1 MSEKLTPLLAQY
13 RKIKEQHKDTLLLF
27 RVGDFYEMFY
37 EDAAIGAKALN
48 LTLTSRPHGPDNRV
62 PLAGVPAKAL
72 DTYVGRLVAQGF
84 KVAVCDQLELPDA
97 RKPVVRREVVEVITP
112 GTVTNPNLLEA
123 KRNNFLLALSPAADR
138 YGIAFADVSTGEFSV
153 AEVPADSLVEEI
165 QKIDPTEII
174 VPQSW
179 APASGTRSLDPSI
192 PRSLSS
198 STRLDDYYFTQD
210 YAFDKLSTH
219 FGVAN
224 LDGFGIG
231 TMTEGICAAGAILHY
246 LEETQRTALNHIR
259 KISPYQSGDF
269 LLIDR
274 ISRRNLELVER
285 TSSEDQRPT
294 TEGTLLSV
302 LDRTRSPAGTRLL
315 RRWVLAPLLNVE
327 AIRARQD
334 AVEELSRAGSP
345 LDEIESLL
353 GKLGDLERISSR
365 IALERANARDLVAL
379 RTWLLLAPEIK
390 RALGG
395 IPTSNSAICNLQ
407 SAILNHIGTGIED
420 FSAVTA
426 DIANTLV
433 DDPPL
438 AVTEGGMIRPGA
450 NTELDELRLLA
461 SDTKGYIARLQETER
476 ERTGIPN
483 LRVRFNSVYGYYIE
497 VTKSYLGQVP
507 KNYLRKQSVLNA
519 ERFITPELKDHE
531 ARVLNAED
539 RIKQLELE
547 LLGALRKRIAAETGR
562 VLALSGLLAQLD
574 ALSSLARVARDSG
587 YTRPVVDD
595 STVLEITGGRHPV
608 VEKLLAHQFIAND
621 TALASDARRSTPD
634 ASCQTSEASRV
645 MREASS
651 SAAGAPQIII
661 LTGPNMA
668 GKSTY
673 LRQVALIAIM
683 AQVGSFVPAA
693 SARIGVVDKVFTRI
707 GASDDL
713 SRGVSTFLA
722 EMTETANIL
731 NNATTRSLVILD
743 EIGRGTSTSDG
754 VAIAWATVEY
764 LHGGHKQTIQNPE
777 TRNQK
782 PECAESLDS
791 GLSAPSP
798 RPRDSAPSSS
808 PPKTLDSGLWTLDS
822 GLSDA
827 GPKTLFATHYHELTD
842 ITQLLPRCANFSFT
856 VREQRGQ
863 VLFLR
868 KLKPGP
874 ADKSYGIAVARLA
887 GLPSSVISRAKQ
899 VQADFEKGEM
909 LSIGQLAPDSDLA
922 LAADKPHD
930 NSQVESPNDEV
941 QGSVLNELKDAEVE
955 KLSPLAAFDLLLRLK
970 QRLDDPKSD

>member
-37 EDAAIGAKALN
+37 EDASIGAKALN
-48 LTLTSRPHGPDNRV
+48 LTLTSRPHGPDNQV

-84 KVAVCDQLELPDA
+84 KVAVCDQLELPDS
-97 RKPVVRREVVEVITP
+97 RKPVVRRDVVEVITP

-153 AEVPADSLVEEI
+153 AEIPAASLIEEI
-165 QKIDPTEII
+165 QKIDPTEILI
-174 VPQSW
+174 PQTWEQTMQKPDTRNQHCQTGAVEAKSESRE
-179 APASGTRSLDPSI
+179 ALHSGLTILNSEFTL
-192 PRSLSS
+192 
-198 STRLDDYYFTQD
+198 LDDYYFTQD

-315 RRWVLAPLLNVE
+315 RRWVLAPLLNVD

-334 AVEELSRAGSP
+334 AVEELSHAGSP
-345 LDEIESLL
+345 LDEVESLL
-353 GKLGDLERISSR
+353 AKLGDLERISSR

-379 RTWLLLAPEIK
+379 RNWLSLAPLIK
-390 RALGG
+390 QALSSSRATRLAR
-395 IPTSNSAICNLQ
+395 IRD
-407 SAILNHIGTGIED
+407 GIED
-420 FSAVTA
+420 FSAVVA
-426 DIANTLV
+426 DIEHTLV

-450 NTELDELRLLA
+450 NAELDELRSLA
-461 SDTKGYIARLQETER
+461 SNTKGYIARLQETER

-483 LRVRFNSVYGYYIE
+483 LRVRFNSVFGYYIE
-497 VTKSYLGQVP
+497 VTKSYLAQVP
-507 KNYLRKQSVLNA
+507 KNYLRKQTVLNA

-531 ARVLNAED
+531 ARVLNAEE

-547 LLGALRKRIAAETGR
+547 LLSALRKRVAAETGR
-562 VLALSGLLAQLD
+562 VLTLSGLLAELD

-595 STVLEITGGRHPV
+595 STVLEIVGGRHPV
-608 VEKLLAHQFIAND
+608 VERLLAHQFIAND
-621 TALASDARRSTPD
+621 TSLASDSVSGPPSPVPRPSSPD
-634 ASCQTSEASRV
+634 F
-645 MREASS
+645 
-651 SAAGAPQIII
+651 PQIVI

-683 AQVGSFVPAA
+683 AQVGSFVPA
-693 SARIGVVDKVFTRI
+693 SRARVGVIDKVFTRI

-743 EIGRGTSTSDG
+743 EIGRGTATSDG
-754 VAIAWATVEY
+754 IAIAWATVEY
-764 LHGGHKQTIQNPE
+764 LHGGQKQTNQNPE
-777 TRNQK
+777 TRIQK
-782 PECAESLDS
+782 PECSETLDS
-791 GLSAPSP
+791 GLSGPGP
-798 RPRDSAPSSS
+798 E
-808 PPKTLDSGLWTLDS
+808 TLDSGLWTLNS

-827 GPKTLFATHYHELTD
+827 RPKTLFATHYHELTD
-842 ITQLLPRCANFSFT
+842 ITQLLPRCRNFSFT
-856 VREQRGQ
+856 VKEQRGQ
-863 VLFLR
+863 VLFMR

-887 GLPSSVISRAKQ
+887 GLPPAVIERAKQ
-899 VQADFEKGEM
+899 VQADFEKGEA
-909 LSIGQLAPDSDLA
+909 LSIGQLAPESDLA
-922 LAADKPHD
+922 LAADKPT
-930 NSQVESPNDEV
+930 SESTVPSPE
-941 QGSVLNELKDAEVE
+941 SIVLTELKAAEVE
-955 KLSPLAAFDLLLRLK
+955 KLSPLQAFDLLLRLK
-970 QRLDDPKSD
+970 QRLDGPKPD